1 MWMNDEPVFVPF
13 ISFLDSVLLTDIW
26 CKFMLKND
34 IQNYFRKFTNI
45 LSENVTFR
53 EIKHTWAW

>member
-26 CKFMLKND
+26 CKFMLKNGK
-34 IQNYFRKFTNI
+34 IT
-45 LSENVTFR
+45 SENLRTF
-53 EIKHTWAW
+53 

>member
-26 CKFMLKND
+26 RKFMLKND

-45 LSENVTFR
+45 LSEKCN
-53 EIKHTWAW
+53 I